1 MYILPVPL
9 YVYFACYTKRTLCLL
24 HKTYTLPVTQN
35 IHFAFYTKR
44 TLCLLHKTYTLPV
57 ALFTQCLCVSFF
69 QTADE
74 KLRNIGKHQ
83 SGTVVQTQNFTFYKN
98 QPKRE
103 TETPVQPQQHPQQ
116 QQQQSPP
123 PQKGPDVRE
132 STAHGQELVSV
143 EGRGMD
149 DRVVLRNGRRERNG
163 LRVSGEAERADFKR
177 RSRSEGP
184 NRRVRQ
190 SMDERESGRKQGFD
204 GGGKG
209 RKWQESSDSEDYERN
224 PRLTTGCVGFESDS
238 DSDPK
243 KWNKNPLVVRRVKR
257 SDKVKH
263 AEKRLSG
270 TENGVGS
277 TNRDSWVYCGNEDS
291 RTDSHGG
298 GHSSSR
304 DSGSSNKG
312 SSKYQK
318 LEEMRKKRINL
329 AVTSDEEATPA
340 SRISRLRQ
348 RALQGGLGEQVR
360 STNAS
365 RFSGASNGSV
375 PWDDVRPQPVEQL
388 PSSDSSYHKPHGS
401 GPAFERTQF
410 GSRIT
415 PANQPSTF
423 GQESN
428 QESTRRTQPLGSTN
442 ISSQVQSNP
451 ALIPKNSLSFSDS
464 TVGLGQQ
471 HWTPQQ
477 KPVVSQQIQ
486 PRKQAPARPAAPP
499 VVVGARQSFF
509 TMPETNSPQAA
520 SNSSMEVG
528 VRRIT
533 TQVRIPSLDSIVTS
547 PPKSSTSSGSANQA
561 VTFSNNLRQIQA
573 RGSPTPNQELFQVLN
588 TSRSSGQFN
597 DVVEMRLKNT
607 REPRPE
613 PQPKIAKKS
622 SAKPS
627 SFTYGDDTLDEL
639 VESNIQYLDS
649 DFDKSKTKR
658 SLSSNVIR
666 SSSLPDPRRMSTT
679 GPREQPS
686 IQVQASTSIEFH
698 VTLPTEPLGAP
709 LIQIAPYNAAHCQ
722 SDYAYD
728 NLLRSQPDVVP
739 RKFSYDSHSRMSR
752 PNSEYFD
759 RDDMSKSDS
768 QLNAQIVI
776 PSYLGNSLHPDQTYA
791 RVCVSDINLRSD
803 AGTSLHAPQMDKG
816 MFSDVEYD
824 IEVSERVKK
833 WEKFMKS
840 TDGQIPNEKKNV
852 NLTTIQENAEADSL
866 MLPSEVRKSVLLS
879 KNGSFGS
886 PYTKDVTY
894 TPPTRSRPFSSDTSL
909 NRFQDANE
917 IRMFSVESNAN
928 RIVNVGQD
936 PQVGPRLGIQ
946 SQSVTSLFH
955 TPLTS
960 RPEKGF
966 LSANELRQQ
975 MLANR
980 QPALSNTSG
989 PMWANLYLSETQ
1001 ISENTTYPHA
1011 DLALQRSTNVLDL
1024 RELPKRASRYHD
1036 ELGEIASVKADS
1048 VTNLRRRFDTDSSTI
1063 TSEDDRT
1070 SVSTSS
1076 AKLQPQSKE
1085 SPTLDWLHVL
1095 PGYESK
1101 IKDTDVWSP
1110 NLESTQGV
1118 PVSIERVTARTL
1130 QTIPFSE
1137 DPFWKEIEEMT
1148 SFDPSSMAG
1157 HLSVSKSQETG
1168 SGAEVVR
1175 SQHQIELN
1183 SPYSSTLPSQSR
1195 NSTTP
1200 IKERMQRSKS
1210 LYTPNI
1216 TPLSINVSEK
1226 SPSRAVSALDEVL
1239 EDISRSSMERKQLSP
1254 KKKAFESDMTTSSN
1268 SGISNAKGK
1277 HDHQQPGFKFEGG
1290 QLTFT
1295 KPPSESHSQKPMSS
1309 GALLQEQSDKAP
1321 FPVKQ
1326 PLQFYQQQR
1335 QQSQQQQQHSQNRQ
1349 SQVLSGSVN
1358 SYHLDP
1364 DVLKQK
1370 LLSTGLVVETDT
1382 EEPVSLKQS
1391 RSSSL
1396 GAVSSIFLGHTTT
1409 APTYTSIA
1417 SHSTA
1422 NIPTQ
1427 NPLKPTYSISSSQSV
1442 DPSTVGVDAAAPWAK
1457 KQSGSSALDD
1467 IQKAL
1472 APFHSTTYQPDAEAL
1487 YGASRLQSFN
1497 DPSFDTTK
1505 GPQTKTTS
1513 WTYQPLSK
1521 NNEQINSSDVSSSNS
1536 LSRLQQ
1542 VNASMDDLKDL
1553 AQNVERKINDI
1564 KGKLQTADDKSLD
1577 SILASLRRLT
1587 PEVKSQDKVTENL
1600 EDYYTTK
1607 KSKLSDALLELNRIY
1622 NELELNNDNIAPPF
1636 QRGKQ
1641 KPYTSSKSNDFFLN
1655 PKPKSE
1661 HLRPMQTRISSVF
1674 IPGLEFKNRIN
1685 LDKETESEFEILSK
1699 SFRAIVDEVNQTTDM
1714 LSRSADSS
1722 RTDNNTAP
1730 ETQKQTTRIVLK
1742 AEGAPTV
1749 KNMLTSSTDSVSAT
1763 KVPPAIA
1770 PKPQEVKAKG
1780 GRFRAKQTDAVA
1792 EENASTKRLRSKSVP
1807 ELDSN
1812 TKEMIG
1818 AVKENAAGSRATGQ
1832 TTSSTT
1838 ITLVETPVSDIAA
1851 ATSSP
1856 AVRQRVRVR
1865 PVRDNKIIQDDR
1877 TAKQHGPGVI
1887 QSPQPSPVVSRK
1899 IIYNSSLGD
1908 AASQLTQQEPAADEA
1923 AAQTNV
1929 LKLQT
1934 QAKQQPQ
1941 AVADTQTKPAVVSSP
1956 ASLKRI
1962 PPPTAAKPSG
1972 RAESSM
1978 STSSREEA
1986 SANASSKSLQE
1997 RVPLT
2002 QEPSHINKSTVAQ
2015 SNGSPLKQPASAPG
2029 SNPLQ
2034 PAVEKP
2040 APGGMKSDDTET
2052 GVNADS
2058 KAKRRLGS
2066 GVALMLDKFNTGDE
2080 KGDKIKTRQGT
2091 QGTSVLTES
2100 LQEGDDSVDGIEEE
2114 SSKKAVASVKIQAK
2128 QSTED
2133 KSSPTKIT
2141 KSAAHR
2147 PGEKRIPALASDAN
2161 KPQITKPAVTS
2172 SVEKKI
2178 AEPESKTSSSG
2189 TSSPQPSSPVSKPP
2203 HYPWKRQMS
2212 DPDKQSLT
2220 EAGTEV
2226 SVASPKF
2233 VSRIPRLVTTHRPAT
2248 AQSTSGDSSA
2258 RKVSEQSQQKA
2269 ESPRVV
2275 PRRVR
2280 PVDRKMQKDTI
2291 RERPHSFHEL
2301 ISCSEKHPSKMQR
2314 FPKLRK
2320 CASAGEVHSE
2330 TLVSKVFRSETSPIK
2345 KGTEDDK
2352 AVLLKLE
2359 MKVMSS

>member
-1 MYILPVPL
+1 M
-9 YVYFACYTKRTLCLL
+9 
-24 HKTYTLPVTQN
+24 HNTYN
-35 IHFAFYTKR
+35 
-44 TLCLLHKTYTLPV
+44 LPV
-57 ALFTQCLCVSFF
+57 ALFKQCRFVSFF
-69 QTADE
+69 QSADE

-103 TETPVQPQQHPQQ
+103 TETPVQPQQLP

-123 PQKGPDVRE
+123 AQRGPDVRE
-132 STAHGQELVSV
+132 STAHVQELVPDV
-143 EGRGMD
+143 GRGMD

-163 LRVSGEAERADFKR
+163 LRVSGEDERAEFKR

-184 NRRVRQ
+184 NRRIRQ

-204 GGGKG
+204 GGGRA

-270 TENGVGS
+270 TENSVGT

-360 STNAS
+360 SANAS
-365 RFSGASNGSV
+365 RFSGTSNGSV
-375 PWDDVRPQPVEQL
+375 PWDDVRAQPVEQF

-401 GPAFERTQF
+401 EPAFERTQF
-410 GSRIT
+410 SSRIS

-423 GQESN
+423 GQESY
-428 QESTRRTQPLGSTN
+428 QESTKRIQPSGSTN

-464 TVGLGQQ
+464 TVGLEQQ

-477 KPVVSQQIQ
+477 KPVVNQQIL
-486 PRKQAPARPAAPP
+486 PRKQPPPRPAAPP
-499 VVVGARQSFF
+499 VVTAARQSFF
-509 TMPETNSPQAA
+509 TMPETNSPQAS

-547 PPKSSTSSGSANQA
+547 PPKSATSSGSANQA

-613 PQPKIAKKS
+613 PQPKIPKKPS
-622 SAKPS
+622 VKPS

-666 SSSLPDPRRMSTT
+666 SSSLPDPRRMSTV

-776 PSYLGNSLHPDQTYA
+776 PSYLGNSLHPDQAYA

-840 TDGQIPNEKKNV
+840 TDGQIPSEKKNV

-886 PYTKDVTY
+886 PYTKDATY

-917 IRMFSVESNAN
+917 IRMFSVETNAN
-928 RIVNVGQD
+928 RVVNVGQD

-955 TPLTS
+955 TPLIS

-989 PMWANLYLSETQ
+989 PMRPNLYLSETQ

-1024 RELPKRASRYHD
+1024 RDLPKRASRYHD

-1085 SPTLDWLHVL
+1085 SPTLDWMHVL

-1157 HLSVSKSQETG
+1157 HLSVSKSQEPG
-1168 SGAEVVR
+1168 SVAEVVR

-1216 TPLSINVSEK
+1216 TPLSINVAEK
-1226 SPSRAVSALDEVL
+1226 LPSRAVSALDEVL

-1268 SGISNAKGK
+1268 SGISNAKGR

-1295 KPPSESHSQKPMSS
+1295 KPPSETHSQKPMSS
-1309 GALLQEQSDKAP
+1309 GSLLQEQSEKAT

-1335 QQSQQQQQHSQNRQ
+1335 QQSQQQQQQSQNRQ
-1349 SQVLSGSVN
+1349 SQILSGSVN

-1396 GAVSSIFLGHTTT
+1396 GAVSSIFPGHTTT
-1409 APTYTSIA
+1409 APAYTSIA
-1417 SHSTA
+1417 SHSAA
-1422 NIPTQ
+1422 NALTQ
-1427 NPLKPTYSISSSQSV
+1427 NPIKATYSISSSQTV
-1442 DPSTVGVDAAAPWAK
+1442 DPSTVGVDAAPPWAK
-1457 KQSGSSALDD
+1457 KQSGSSALHD

-1497 DPSFDTTK
+1497 DPNFDTSK

-1521 NNEQINSSDVSSSNS
+1521 NNEQSNSSDVSSSNS

-1587 PEVKSQDKVTENL
+1587 PEVKSQDKVAENL

-1622 NELELNNDNIAPPF
+1622 NELELNNDTIVPPF

-1641 KPYTSSKSNDFFLN
+1641 KPYTSSKSSDFFLN

-1714 LSRSADSS
+1714 LSRSTDSS
-1722 RTDNNTAP
+1722 KADNNTAP
-1730 ETQKQTTRIVLK
+1730 ETQKQTTRIFLK
-1742 AEGAPTV
+1742 TEGAPPV
-1749 KNMLTSSTDSVSAT
+1749 KNLLTSSMDSATST

-1780 GRFRAKQTDAVA
+1780 GRFRAKQTDAVP
-1792 EENASTKRLRSKSVP
+1792 EENASSKRLRSKSVP

-1832 TTSSTT
+1832 TTSTTT
-1838 ITLVETPVSDIAA
+1838 ITLVETSASDTSAT
-1851 ATSSP
+1851 TSSP

-1908 AASQLTQQEPAADEA
+1908 AASQLTAQEPADEA
-1923 AAQTNV
+1923 AAEAN
-1929 LKLQT
+1929 LSKI
-1934 QAKQQPQ
+1934 QAQVKQHAQI
-1941 AVADTQTKPAVVSSP
+1941 VADTQTRPAAVSSP

-1962 PPPTAAKPSG
+1962 PPPTAAKPGG
-1972 RAESSM
+1972 RAESSI

-1986 SANASSKSLQE
+1986 SVNVSAKSLQE
-1997 RVPLT
+1997 RVPIT
-2002 QEPSHINKSTVAQ
+2002 QEPIHTNKSTGAQ
-2015 SNGSPLKQPASAPG
+2015 SYGSQVKQSASVAG

-2040 APGGMKSDDTET
+2040 APGGTKTDDTET

-2058 KAKRRLGS
+2058 RSKRRVGS

-2080 KGDKIKTRQGT
+2080 KGDKIKPRQGT
-2091 QGTSVLTES
+2091 QSNSVLIGS
-2100 LQEGDDSVDGIEEE
+2100 LQEGDDAVDGIEEE
-2114 SSKKAVASVKIQAK
+2114 SSKKAAPSIKI

-2133 KSSPTKIT
+2133 KSSATKIT
-2141 KSAAHR
+2141 KSATQR
-2147 PGEKRIPALASDAN
+2147 PGDKRIPALASDAN
-2161 KPQITKPAVTS
+2161 KPQITKPTVTS

-2220 EAGTEV
+2220 EAVTEV

-2233 VSRIPRLVTTHRPAT
+2233 VSRIPRLVTTHRSVS
-2248 AQSTSGDSSA
+2248 AQSTSEDSSA
-2258 RKVSEQSQQKA
+2258 RKATEQSQQKA
-2269 ESPRVV
+2269 VSPRVV
-2275 PRRVR
+2275 PRRIR

-2291 RERPHSFHEL
+2291 KERPHSFHEL
-2301 ISCSEKHPSKMQR
+2301 ISCSEKHPSKLQR

-2320 CASAGEVHSE
+2320 CASADEVHSE
-2330 TLVSKVFRSETSPIK
+2330 TLFSKVFRSEISPTK
-2345 KGTEDDK
+2345 KGTDDDK

-2359 MKVMSS
+2359 LKMMSS